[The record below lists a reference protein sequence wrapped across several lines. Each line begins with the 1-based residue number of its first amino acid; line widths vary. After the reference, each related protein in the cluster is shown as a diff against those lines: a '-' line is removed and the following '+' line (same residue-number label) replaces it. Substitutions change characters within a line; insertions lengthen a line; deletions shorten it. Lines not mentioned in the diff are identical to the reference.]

1 MTERKISSFRIALA
15 EVKFSEKEASL
26 LKHDI
31 EVVDNIL
38 SQWGLMLVGLVLG
51 MGNGGGTIRVKNE
64 KGGSS
69 NKILSAFCSL
79 PGIGWLDNFPLSEV
93 NVYKV
98 SDGSLKSKMVYALAV
113 SGGRARKVVIWSRRK
128 IISYVRETN
137 SIKLVPKN
145 IFDPTAR
152 ELYELMPKIEKL
164 IKEKTLRERFDTG
177 RTYDM
182 DFSQLIEES
191 NDLNRMKFFERLKL
205 EERVL

>member
-1 MTERKISSFRIALA
+1 M
-15 EVKFSEKEASL
+15 
-26 LKHDI
+26 
-31 EVVDNIL
+31 
-38 SQWGLMLVGLVLG
+38 
-51 MGNGGGTIRVKNE
+51 
-64 KGGSS
+64 
-69 NKILSAFCSL
+69 
-79 PGIGWLDNFPLSEV
+79 
-93 NVYKV
+93 
-98 SDGSLKSKMVYALAV
+98 
-113 SGGRARKVVIWSRRK
+113 IWSRRK